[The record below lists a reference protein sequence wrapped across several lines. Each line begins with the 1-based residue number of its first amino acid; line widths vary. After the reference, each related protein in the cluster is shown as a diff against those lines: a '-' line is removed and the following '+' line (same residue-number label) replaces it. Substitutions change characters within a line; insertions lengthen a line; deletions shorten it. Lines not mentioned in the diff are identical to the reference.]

1 MSSLIFSVPKFTQF
15 VGRQRRSRPG
25 VFLSVEA
32 LDARA
37 LTSGLAPEGPPP
49 EAPPCVA
56 ELLPPPS
63 PTLFYD

>member
-1 MSSLIFSVPKFTQF
+1 MPKYIPF
-15 VGRQRRSRPG
+15 VGRHRRSRPP

-49 EAPPCVA
+49 EEPPCVA

-63 PTLFYD
+63 PTLFFD